1 MYHGNRILKSSC
13 RQPKKGELKSI
24 VNSSTGICEG
34 KLCRK
39 FSPKFELPLGWS
51 HQPDSSHYCCSQL
64 QLKSRCCSLKP
75 ILNILPASAMLL
87 QPAHIESLLNSKYP
101 GECCIWSVVNIATF
115 KWCTSDLS
123 IMQVAAQ
130 SEKQSRKCSL
140 LPYYSTTHSHSPLP
154 RHSQFRLG
162 HSLHPNRLWGPR
174 RH

>member
-64 QLKSRCCSLKP
+64 QLKSKCCSLKP
-75 ILNILPASAMLL
+75 ILNIPPSVYTACLL
-87 QPAHIESLLNSKYP
+87 QLRHIESLPNSKYLR
-101 GECCIWSVVNIATF
+101 ECYIWSAVNIATF
-115 KWCTSDLS
+115 KCCTSDLS

-130 SEKQSRKCSL
+130 SEKQSRNCCH
-140 LPYYSTTHSHSPLP
+140 LPKKKRHLP

-162 HSLHPNRLWGPR
+162 HRLHSNRLWGPR